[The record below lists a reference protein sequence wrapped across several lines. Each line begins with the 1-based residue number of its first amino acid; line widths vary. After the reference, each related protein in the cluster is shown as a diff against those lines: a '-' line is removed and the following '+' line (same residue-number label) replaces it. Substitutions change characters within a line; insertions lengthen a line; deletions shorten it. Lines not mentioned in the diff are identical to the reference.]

1 MINQR
6 LLRLEEVRLLGNEG
20 EQLGVVA
27 TRAALDMARKAELD
41 LVLVAPNAKPPVC
54 KITDYG
60 KHKYDLSKAKKDHKK
75 KVQEVKGVKLRP
87 ATDVHDI
94 QVLVRKA
101 RKFLGEGNKVRVT
114 CVFRYK
120 ELAHPNVGKDKLRG
134 IATDLEDLGKVDRV
148 PSMNG
153 REMVM
158 VVTPVAGKK
167 KDAKNEDK
175 QDGGKALQ
183 DHGDGKDPAPQGV

>member
-6 LLRLEEVRLLGNEG
+6 LLRYEEIRLLGNEG
-20 EQLGVVA
+20 EQLGVVT
-27 TRAALDMARKAELD
+27 TRQALDQARKAELD

-60 KHKYDLSKAKKDHKK
+60 KHKYDQSKLKKDQKK
-75 KVQEVKGVKLRP
+75 KVQEVKGGKLRP

-120 ELAHPNVGKDKLRG
+120 ELAHPGVGKDKLRG

-167 KDAKNEDK
+167 KDAKDENK
-175 QDGGKALQ
+175 QDGGKAVQ
-183 DHGDGKDPAPQGV
+183 DNGDGKNPAPKGL